1 MLVLATLI
9 RLTARAEPKM
19 CVQKTSRTV
28 RIMRHRMS
36 SKLDAGLTSV
46 AMLGRIGVRSVGFST
61 AVRYTSVRMNWF
73 TKLTMGFVGSV
84 RERLNHTPES
94 MPSPSNQCASRP
106 KSELVTGLPPLR
118 TYMPPSSSSGIRPVH
133 ETGVGGHVVVMGA
146 KLPAR
151 YLQGISQGDV

>member
-1 MLVLATLI
+1 
-9 RLTARAEPKM
+9 
-19 CVQKTSRTV
+19 
-28 RIMRHRMS
+28 
-36 SKLDAGLTSV
+36 
-46 AMLGRIGVRSVGFST
+46 
-61 AVRYTSVRMNWF
+61 
-73 TKLTMGFVGSV
+73 
-84 RERLNHTPES
+84 

-151 YLQGISQGDV
+151 YLQGISQGDAWILGSQLGGHAYGCFGVVDLLCGPVLDITAVLLSWRH